1 MDYNEPQKT
10 KASFRVLE
18 DNIFCLKDHILFAI
32 FEEGG
37 VVFNIKDRM
46 SYLLNQTA
54 AGIIDLSDGR
64 NNIRDIISKL
74 ARYYEKPE
82 ESVRDDVRNFFKN
95 LLERDWVHV
104 K

>member
-1 MDYNEPQKT
+1 MK
-10 KASFRVLE
+10 VLE

-37 VVFNIKDRM
+37 VIFNVKNRM

-54 AGIIDLSDGR
+54 AGMVDLLDGK
-64 NNIRDIISKL
+64 NSIKDVISKL
-74 ARYYEKPE
+74 AQFYEKPE
-82 ESVRDDVRNFFKN
+82 ELVRDDAEIFFKN
-95 LLERDWVHV
+95 LLERDWIHV